1 MTTDAA
7 AVPSRSLDMA
17 RTFVADCLEA
27 AGREDLSTL
36 VRQGA
41 GDDFPEVV
49 IAGDLLSTHMRVL
62 RRYEEALAQ
71 YADPGFWDEAT
82 PGGALALHDNGQMA
96 RNVLAG
102 RPAFFHRD

>member
-1 MTTDAA
+1 
-7 AVPSRSLDMA
+7 MA
-17 RTFVADCLEA
+17 RTFAADYMKA

-41 GDDFPEVV
+41 GDDFPEVGL
-49 IAGDLLSTHMRVL
+49 ADDLLAAHARL
-62 RRYEEALAQ
+62 LQRYEEALAQ
-71 YADPGFWDEAT
+71 YADLGFWDDAT
-82 PGGALALHDNGQMA
+82 PGGALVLHDNGQMA